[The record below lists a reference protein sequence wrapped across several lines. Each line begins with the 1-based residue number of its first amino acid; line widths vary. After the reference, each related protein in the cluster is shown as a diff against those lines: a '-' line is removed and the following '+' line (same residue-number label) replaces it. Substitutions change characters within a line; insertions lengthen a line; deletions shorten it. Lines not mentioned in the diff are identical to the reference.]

1 MKGNAGKRKSVSRRV
16 WWTRSVV
23 LLSPSS
29 SILLLAVNI
38 LSPSSLFIVTHRPLN
53 PMPYSYIRTAFCLCR
68 LDLLAFIT

>member
-1 MKGNAGKRKSVSRRV
+1 MKGNAGKIKSVSRRV

-38 LSPSSLFIVTHRPLN
+38 FKSIIFIHSNPHVAKPHALQLHKNSLLSVLS
-53 PMPYSYIRTAFCLCR
+53 
-68 LDLLAFIT
+68 